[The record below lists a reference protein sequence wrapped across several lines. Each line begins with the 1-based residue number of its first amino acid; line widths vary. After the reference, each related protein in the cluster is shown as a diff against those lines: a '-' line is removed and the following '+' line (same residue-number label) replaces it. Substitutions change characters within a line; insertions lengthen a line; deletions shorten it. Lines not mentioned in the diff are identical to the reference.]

1 MPAGFVGLSVAA
13 SELSRIRSQ
22 IVLELIEFLVSGL
35 GSVTM
40 TLRIKGNVVFDR
52 NTIGVVDEHTAL
64 VGIYDYVLGDH
75 RFGGSR
81 LVKVNGVTSFFKT
94 SHLHPL
100 LRWVVLDYFH
110 SFRFIQG
117 VQTYC

>member
-1 MPAGFVGLSVAA
+1 MQDWVFRLGLKTSCPN
-13 SELSRIRSQ
+13 IYT
-22 IVLELIEFLVSGL
+22 
-35 GSVTM
+35 VT
-40 TLRIKGNVVFDR
+40 RR
-52 NTIGVVDEHTAL
+52 L
-64 VGIYDYVLGDH
+64 VGESRLGKKK
-75 RFGGSR
+75 